1 MNRDNRPRPVLST
14 RSALLM
20 IAGYACLTVLEL
32 AGAVVLDVPRRLRL
46 LIRKAGHAL
55 EGAAR

>member
-1 MNRDNRPRPVLST
+1 MNRDNRRRPVLST

-32 AGAVVLDVPRRLRL
+32 AVALALDLARRLRL
-46 LIRKAGHAL
+46 LIRR
-55 EGAAR
+55 AAS